1 MADGKSSI
9 LPRWWVAVTLL
20 GVGVVVGVL
29 LVGLLNAGRP
39 DFATAADQNG
49 ATVPRSPATAGQV
62 PVAAEARVNAACLRV
77 INEAE
82 SITGV
87 LVNVPGATREVDLQQ
102 LDDLVRRLQPLQPRL
117 QQDLRD
123 CKVSADV
130 PDQSAG
136 PTPTG
141 TAVASSS
148 ASPSP
153 TSTSSPTSTRSPT
166 STPRPTSTPS

>member
-1 MADGKSSI
+1 MADHRGSI

-20 GVGVVVGVL
+20 GVGVIVGVL
-29 LVGLLNAGRP
+29 LVGLLDTGRP
-39 DFATAADQNG
+39 DFASAAADQNG
-49 ATVPRSPATAGQV
+49 GTAPVSTATAGQI

-117 QQDLRD
+117 QKDLRD
-123 CKVSADV
+123 CKISTDV
-130 PDQSAG
+130 PGQSVG

-141 TAVASSS
+141 TAVPSSS

-153 TSTSSPTSTRSPT
+153 TPTSSPT
-166 STPRPTSTPS
+166 